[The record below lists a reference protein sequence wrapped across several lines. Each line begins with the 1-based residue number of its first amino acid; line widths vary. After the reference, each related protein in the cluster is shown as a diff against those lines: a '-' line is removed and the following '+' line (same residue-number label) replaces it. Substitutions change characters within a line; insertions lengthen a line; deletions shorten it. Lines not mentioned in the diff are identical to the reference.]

1 MPCRFRELAGAGVAG
16 RMLLR
21 RRFGYP
27 GRIDAH
33 EQVWLT
39 CAGLGGPAEVRL
51 NGQDLG
57 CCDAP
62 ACDFEITPLLKDRNV
77 LELILKSLEADAHVW
92 DELALEIRCTS

>member
-1 MPCRFRELAGAGVAG
+1 
-16 RMLLR
+16 MLLR

-39 CAGLGGPAEVRL
+39 CAGLGGRAELRL
-51 NGQDLG
+51 NAQELG
-57 CCDAP
+57 CCNSP

-77 LELILKSLEADAHVW
+77 LELILETKDTDAAVW
-92 DELALEIRCTS
+92 DEVALEIRCIS